1 MKRTLTILL
10 LSILSVSLGASVQ
23 FSAKETLYQGKK
35 IGEVQ
40 GNGLTVMRLL
50 SKEGAL
56 SPYGRAQV
64 VAERLSQRIT
74 ALTDFEKIRFSY
86 PNDIYTAILDK
97 DKLFSIYPEEVAA
110 NGSTPESLMSDW
122 INNIKRIV
130 AQGPKPIR
138 VVQEIQGTSNLAE
151 SVVSNQVE
159 EALQD
164 QSFVEQER
172 LKREVALLRAG
183 LKSLKRQ
190 SSSPILPISLM
201 VSFFFVG
208 VLGFLYWR
216 VNKKLGSLGVLEK
229 TNRLEELENSVS
241 TLMRELHETSD
252 NVTEKAKAVLGELD
266 KKLIEAKTLSIP
278 EQRPVAE
285 IPEPLPIEKE
295 PKREPQMILEEPV
308 PQPVEPPPIPVVDKP
323 ERSLA
328 EQLADEIE
336 HTEEAASE
344 TAESLFLDDDMDPD
358 LKSEI
363 ESILA
368 NDSMTKNEKVVAL
381 TSVGTESAEVARY
394 LNMGK
399 GEVDLILQLTK

>member
-1 MKRTLTILL
+1 MVDRVLNILKILL
-10 LSILSVSLGASVQ
+10 LSISLAASVQ

-40 GNGLTVMRLL
+40 GNGQTVMRLL
-50 SKEGAL
+50 SREGAL

-64 VAERLSQRIT
+64 VAERLTQRVKT
-74 ALTDFEKIRFSY
+74 LNDFEKIRFSY

-97 DKLFSIYPEEVAA
+97 DKIFSIYPEEVAA

-130 AQGPKPIR
+130 AKPPSPMVI
-138 VVQEIQGTSNLAE
+138 VQKIS
-151 SVVSNQVE
+151 SDQVE
-159 EALQD
+159 LTQQD

-172 LKREVALLRAG
+172 LKQEIDLLRAG

-190 SSSPILPISLM
+190 NSSPILPLALFISFLL
-201 VSFFFVG
+201 VG
-208 VLGFLYWR
+208 LLGVLYWR
-216 VNKKLGSLGVLEK
+216 INKKLGSLGVLEK
-229 TNRLEELENSVS
+229 TDRLEELENSVS
-241 TLMRELHETSD
+241 ALMRELHETSD
-252 NVTEKAKAVLGELD
+252 TVTEKAKVILSELD
-266 KKLIEAKTLSIP
+266 KKLIEAKTMAVA
-278 EQRPVAE
+278 EQRPEPE
-285 IPEPLPIEKE
+285 IPELIPIAIEPIAPPENPEAEPLA
-295 PKREPQMILEEPV
+295 RT
-308 PQPVEPPPIPVVDKP
+308 
-323 ERSLA
+323 LA

-336 HTEEAASE
+336 HTEETAAQ

-358 LKSEI
+358 LKAEI
-363 ESILA
+363 EAILA

-399 GEVDLILQLTK
+399 GEVELILQLTK

>member
-1 MKRTLTILL
+1 MKRTLTILSL
-10 LSILSVSLGASVQ
+10 LILSVSLGASVQ
-23 FSAKETLYQGKK
+23 FSAKESLYQGKK

-40 GNGLTVMRLL
+40 GNGQTVMRLL
-50 SKEGAL
+50 SREGAL

-122 INNIKRIV
+122 INNVKRIV
-130 AQGPKPIR
+130 AQGPKPVLI
-138 VVQEIQGTSNLAE
+138 VQEKQ
-151 SVVSNQVE
+151 VSQTLTEQAASSSVE
-159 EALQD
+159 ELQQQD

-183 LKSLKRQ
+183 LKNLKRQ
-190 SSSPILPISLM
+190 SSSPLTPIALL
-201 VSFFFVG
+201 VSFLFVG
-208 VLGFLYWR
+208 VLGLLYWR

-229 TNRLEELENSVS
+229 TDRLEELENSVS
-241 TLMRELHETSD
+241 ALMRELHETSD

-266 KKLIEAKTLSIP
+266 KKLLEAKTLSVP
-278 EQRPVAE
+278 ELRPAAE
-285 IPEPLPIEKE
+285 IPEPVPLVNEPEPE
-295 PKREPQMILEEPV
+295 PKMTL
-308 PQPVEPPPIPVVDKP
+308 VEPFPPPPMPETDQP

-336 HTEEAASE
+336 HTEEAAAE

-368 NDSMTKNEKVVAL
+368 NDSMTKNEMVVAL